1 MDIKTGDFLKIS
13 TRNKKSFLEI
23 ETFKHLNGDIIKV
36 STYWRSCAFD
46 IKISSKEEAIFLSN
60 YLSQD
65 ATGHTNLD
73 EFSNYEF
80 DESYDEYERDIHV
93 NLKSNNKY
101 EEKKIYK
108 KALDNGINWIL
119 DNEFYSNSIE
129 YRLTL
134 PLKII

>member
-13 TRNKKSFLEI
+13 TKNKKSFLEI

-46 IKISSKEEAIFLSN
+46 IKISSKEEEICLSN

-65 ATGHTNLD
+65 TTGHTNLD

>member
-46 IKISSKEEAIFLSN
+46 IKISSKEEAICLSN

-108 KALDNGINWIL
+108 KALDIGINWIL

>member
-13 TRNKKSFLEI
+13 TKNKKNFLEI

-46 IKISSKEEAIFLSN
+46 IKISSKEEATCLSN

-108 KALDNGINWIL
+108 KALDNGVNWIL
-119 DNEFYSNSIE
+119 DNEFYSNCIE